1 MLKTITK
8 SELQEYFEKLFF
20 QDNRANRLDMNWNSQ
35 SQSKSTVE
43 GGEEGGAAAAE
54 GEPEPVPSYET
65 EKKHASA
72 DHFKK
77 SMGLFVDNYKLA
89 YASTNFSL

>member
-1 MLKTITK
+1 MLATITK

-20 QDNRANRLDMNWNSQ
+20 QDNRANRFDMHWNSQ
-35 SQSKSTVE
+35 PHIKSAAE

-54 GEPEPVPSYET
+54 GEPEPVPTYET
-65 EKKHASA
+65 EKIHASG